1 MAKRYAVKRGCVLC
15 LTCAHE
21 CPAHA
26 ITMTPQG
33 AVIDPATCVGCRRCA
48 ENCPSDAIVEIEFSE
63 ADGSEKET
71 KA

>member
-15 LTCAHE
+15 LTCVHE

-26 ITMTPQG
+26 ITMTPDG
-33 AVIDPATCVGCRRCA
+33 AVIDPAKCVGCGRCA
-48 ENCPSDAIVEIEFSE
+48 ENCPGDAIVAIEINE
-63 ADGSEKET
+63 AGGQEKET